1 MFSQNIIWRQVFH
14 INALLLV
21 KLKNLYLYLVNPKF
35 SFLKAN
41 ICSTLV
47 LPSLLRSSGFY
58 HKSNL
63 SVPWDLYTMH
73 RNLAAARSSLLL
85 TYTELC
91 LWDSSWHSHRGQD
104 LGLIKQLRLL
114 WQHILASVV
123 SLWISLFSNCFL
135 STRCWPWL
143 PHSAPATGFSYL
155 LVSHAFAL
163 GNWPELFSSP
173 QPLSPRLTVPGTW
186 WYLIMTESMPS
197 DWTWP
202 SSFAAPAELAWVWS
216 HCDLSTV
223 WNGTSLLS
231 VVYDASLLGAAC
243 FYFLVTL

>member
-1 MFSQNIIWRQVFH
+1 MLNFGSSLFTQKFR
-14 INALLLV
+14 LL
-21 KLKNLYLYLVNPKF
+21 
-35 SFLKAN
+35 SWD
-41 ICSTLV
+41 
-47 LPSLLRSSGFY
+47 
-58 HKSNL
+58 KSNL

-85 TYTELC
+85 TGTEQC
-91 LWDSSWHSHRGQD
+91 LWDSSWRNHKGQD

-114 WQHILASVV
+114 WQHIPTSVV
-123 SLWISLFSNCFL
+123 SLWIFLFSSCFF

-143 PHSAPATGFSYL
+143 PHSAPALGFSYL

-173 QPLSPRLTVPGTW
+173 QPLSPRLTVASTW

-197 DWTWP
+197 DRIWP
-202 SSFAAPAELAWVWS
+202 SSVAAPAELAWVWS
-216 HCDLSTV
+216 HCDLPTV
-223 WNGTSLLS
+223 CNGTSLLS
-231 VVYDASLLGAAC
+231 VVYDAPLLGAAC

>member
-1 MFSQNIIWRQVFH
+1 MLNFGSSLFTQKFR
-14 INALLLV
+14 LL
-21 KLKNLYLYLVNPKF
+21 
-35 SFLKAN
+35 SWD
-41 ICSTLV
+41 
-47 LPSLLRSSGFY
+47 
-58 HKSNL
+58 KSNL

-143 PHSAPATGFSYL
+143 PHSAPATGFP
-155 LVSHAFAL
+155 
-163 GNWPELFSSP
+163 WCPM
-173 QPLSPRLTVPGTW
+173 PL
-186 WYLIMTESMPS
+186 
-197 DWTWP
+197 
-202 SSFAAPAELAWVWS
+202 
-216 HCDLSTV
+216 H
-223 WNGTSLLS
+223 
-231 VVYDASLLGAAC
+231 
-243 FYFLVTL
+243 LVTDQSSSAHPSPCLPDWQCPVPDDTW